1 MDDFERWSQNE
12 PEVPPDES
20 PEMDIPDEIAPPVLP
35 PMPDVDDLPP
45 VPAAL
50 PRTSRARERHERRK
64 QQKMADAAVPIA
76 PTRQLRPSG
85 GFKLPEIHI
94 PINRLVV
101 YGLAGAIF
109 LMLVIFGI
117 GRFKNE
123 PVQVATNAIW
133 VDKEW
138 SYGNRNDA
146 DIAALAQRLR
156 DHRVGTVYVWVGLL
170 QPNNSWTD
178 IAELDK
184 AKSFAKQLRAAYPEL
199 AIYGWLSIGSQ
210 GADGNNRLGDPT
222 AQQIIADFS
231 KRVVTDLDFDGVML
245 NIVPV
250 SDGDE
255 TYLAALR
262 KVRATIGTDS
272 RMAVAVP
279 PDWTP
284 EEVGVPIPM
293 QIKPG
298 TVWAKEFKQ
307 RISLLADQII
317 VTAYSS
323 GLTAA
328 ADYSAWM
335 AYQVAAYAQAA
346 AELESQTEIYMGVPT
361 YEGQPP
367 MHDPAVENVASAV
380 AGVRAGL
387 QLAGAASSLVKGIAI
402 YGEWDTTPQDWEQ
415 ILSLWVN

>member
-1 MDDFERWSQNE
+1 MDDFEHSQLPSE
-12 PEVPPDES
+12 PEPEPESTAGKRDPD
-20 PEMDIPDEIAPPVLP
+20 LL
-35 PMPDVDDLPP
+35 DDLPP
-45 VPAAL
+45 APAPP

-64 QQKMADAAVPIA
+64 QQKATGSVVPIT

-101 YGLAGAIF
+101 YGLAGGIF

-117 GRFKNE
+117 GRLKNE
-123 PVQVATNAIW
+123 PVEQATNSIW
-133 VDKEW
+133 IDREW
-138 SYGNRNDA
+138 SYGSRNDA
-146 DIAALAQRLR
+146 DIGALVQRLR
-156 DHRVGTVYVWVGLL
+156 DHRIGTVYAWVGLL
-170 QPNNSWTD
+170 QPNNAWTD
-178 IAELDK
+178 IGELDK
-184 AKSFAKQLRAAYPEL
+184 AEVFVNQVRASFPEIE
-199 AIYGWLSIGSQ
+199 IYGWLSIGSQ
-210 GADGNNRLGDPT
+210 GVDGNNRLGDPA

-231 KRVVTDLDFDGVML
+231 RRVVTDLGFDGVML

-255 TYLAALR
+255 TYLATLR
-262 KVRATIGTDS
+262 KVRATIGDGANL
-272 RMAVAVP
+272 AVAVP

-284 EEVGVPIPM
+284 EGAGVPIPT

-298 TVWAKEFKQ
+298 TIWAKEYKQ

-317 VTAYSS
+317 VTAYNS
-323 GLTAA
+323 GLTTP

-335 AYQVAAYAQAA
+335 AYQVNAYAQAA
-346 AELESQTEIYMGVPT
+346 AELDSTTEIYMGVPT

-367 MHDPAVENVASAV
+367 LHDPAVENVAAAV

-387 QLAGAASSLVKGIAI
+387 AEAGSAGVLVKGIAI

-415 ILSLWVN
+415 IRSLWVN